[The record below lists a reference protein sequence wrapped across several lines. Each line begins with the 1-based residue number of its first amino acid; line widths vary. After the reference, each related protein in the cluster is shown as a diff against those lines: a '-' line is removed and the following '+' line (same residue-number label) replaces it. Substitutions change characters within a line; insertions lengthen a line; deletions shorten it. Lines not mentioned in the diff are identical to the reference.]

1 MEKEFNKRL
10 GYVLKE
16 TRKAKKMK
24 QPEVAD
30 RLNVSKM
37 TVSRWESGDRGM
49 SAKSLKEYCAVLG
62 VPVQYI
68 LDQAEQ
74 ESVYAGVQG

>member
-30 RLNVSKM
+30 KLKVTKM
-37 TVSRWESGDRGM
+37 TISRCQSSVS
-49 SAKSLKEYCAVLG
+49 V
-62 VPVQYI
+62 
-68 LDQAEQ
+68 
-74 ESVYAGVQG
+74 

>member
-1 MEKEFNKRL
+1 MEQEFNKKL

-30 RLNVSKM
+30 RLKVSKM
-37 TVSRWESGDRGM
+37 TVSRWESGDRAM
-49 SAKSLKEYCAVLG
+49 SAKSLKEYCEVLG
-62 VPVQYI
+62 VSVQSI
-68 LDQAEQ
+68 LDQTDEK
-74 ESVYAGVQG
+74 

>member
-30 RLNVSKM
+30 KLKVTKM
-37 TVSRWESGDRGM
+37 TISRWESGDRTM
-49 SAKSLKEYCAVLG
+49 SAKSLKEYCDVLG

-68 LDQAEQ
+68 LDQTDTEL
-74 ESVYAGVQG
+74 